1 MKKKDAIAFFRTP
14 RGVARAAGVSDAAVS
29 QWGDR
34 IPLGTAA
41 LLEKA
46 SGGKLKLNPADYRQM
61 PAPETDAAPEQQAA
75 P

>member
-1 MKKKDAIAFFRTP
+1 MLKVGAMKKKDAINYFKTP
-14 RGVARAAGVSDAAVS
+14 GGVAKAAGVSVAAVS

-46 SGGKLKLNPADYRQM
+46 SGGKLKLNPADYRQI
-61 PAPETDAAPEQQAA
+61 PAPEPQAA